1 MIINFINFIRG
12 KNKKIHPN
20 ANDQILPNFL
30 IVQKS
35 LYFEKKQFIIFKVN
49 IFEQFIFSSATNNQ
63 KILKLV
69 ITEHLINKKKF
80 KTYNEI
86 NNYIINNLQET
97 YICILNNKIYL
108 YDNSDFGN
116 TSKNLFD
123 IDYFV
128 NVANLEINFLNKK
141 LDAINLDDAMKEIL
155 YILYTTL
162 YNFNNYY

>member
-20 ANDQILPNFL
+20 ANDLIVPNFL

-80 KTYNEI
+80 KTY
-86 NNYIINNLQET
+86 
-97 YICILNNKIYL
+97 
-108 YDNSDFGN
+108 
-116 TSKNLFD
+116 
-123 IDYFV
+123 
-128 NVANLEINFLNKK
+128 KK
-141 LDAINLDDAMKEIL
+141 LI
-155 YILYTTL
+155 YVY
-162 YNFNNYY
+162 